1 MSHSSIDFVDEAPL
15 LDPTTFTWDLRL
27 YRSVVLAGFVLLI
40 YDHTLTLATEVKF
53 IWAAKLRPSI
63 YWFLA
68 LRYIGLVANIAN
80 CVLYFAELSHE
91 VRVPLFSLV
100 QALNDLF
107 SEVCVK
113 MQIMW
118 KVLVVSQEIL
128 VECTLIMRVFAM
140 YGRNWRI
147 LICLLAVFA
156 PCPGLALWD
165 AIKQGEPQI
174 FSGPGLSGCATVTPR
189 TSTFRLAGAWES
201 QIVCDILVL
210 LLTIRRAY
218 VQRDMYP
225 RYAGTLMWQMTT
237 DGAGYF
243 CIIIIANIANLT
255 TFYLGDIFLRGFLTW
270 FITSLSITLLARLML
285 NLHEA
290 AAVGMT
296 SGEPSI
302 IELETLRFATVQMT
316 VDNGA

>member
-1 MSHSSIDFVDEAPL
+1 
-15 LDPTTFTWDLRL
+15 
-27 YRSVVLAGFVLLI
+27 
-40 YDHTLTLATEVKF
+40 LTLATEVKF

-80 CVLYFAELSHE
+80 CVLYFAELNHE
-91 VRVPLFSLV
+91 S
-100 QALNDLF
+100 
-107 SEVCVK
+107 CVK
-113 MQIMW
+113 MQLMW
-118 KVLVVSQEIL
+118 KALIVSQELL

-140 YGRNWRI
+140 YDRNRWI

-156 PCPGLALWD
+156 PWPALALWD
-165 AIKQGEPQI
+165 VIKEGQPQI
-174 FSGPGLSGCATVTPR
+174 FSGPGISGCATIGPR

-201 QIVCDILVL
+201 QIACDILVF

-218 VQRDMYP
+218 VQRETYP
-225 RYAGTLMWQMTT
+225 TYAGTLLWRMTT
-237 DGAGYF
+237 DGAWYF
-243 CIIIIANIANLT
+243 GIIIIANAANLV
-255 TFYLGDIFLRGFLTW
+255 TFYLGDIFITGFLSW

-296 SGEPSI
+296 SEEPNT
-302 IELETLRFATVQMT
+302 IEMETLRFATVQMT
-316 VDNGA
+316 VDVRA